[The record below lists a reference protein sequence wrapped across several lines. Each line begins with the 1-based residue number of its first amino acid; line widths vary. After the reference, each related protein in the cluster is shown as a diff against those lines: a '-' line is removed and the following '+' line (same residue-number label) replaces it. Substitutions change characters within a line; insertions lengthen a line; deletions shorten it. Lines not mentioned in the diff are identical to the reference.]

1 MLLEGH
7 RLYGVYI
14 FLDST
19 KPSGVDYVTRQVLL
33 NSDYTEATW
42 VADSGIGPDPDT
54 PTTVARDCDRLL
66 WVNSQLGVSP
76 GTPPYTVTQVPG
88 LR

>member
-7 RLYGVYI
+7 RLYGVYN

-42 VADSGIGPDPDT
+42 VADSGVAPDPDT